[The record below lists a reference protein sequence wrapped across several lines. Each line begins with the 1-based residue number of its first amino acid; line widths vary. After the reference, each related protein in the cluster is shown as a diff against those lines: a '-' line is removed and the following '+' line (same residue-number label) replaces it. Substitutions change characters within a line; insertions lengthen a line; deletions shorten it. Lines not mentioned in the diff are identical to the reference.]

1 MIPNMFFSSTELIS
15 LVYVFIIGL
24 IIGSFLNTVI
34 HRIPVMMNIS
44 GTKNKFR
51 IYNLITPPSHCDN
64 CFSLIPFYQNI
75 PVVSF
80 ILLSGKCPRCLT
92 KISLIYP
99 FIEILTGLIFV
110 LIAFF
115 FGLSKELF
123 LYSFLASTLI
133 VISVIDIKHLV
144 LPNQITYSI
153 ILSGLIINTIY
164 FDTPYLQILSGTI
177 VGYLLLFAV
186 EKVYYVT
193 TSNHGLGRGDAKLL
207 AGIGSWVGI
216 FKIPQVLLIASCL
229 GIIFFLYTSFTKD
242 EELRFS
248 KKIPFG
254 PFLSL
259 SVYLLILMN

>member
-1 MIPNMFFSSTELIS
+1 MIPNMFSGSTELIF
-15 LVYVFIIGL
+15 LAYVFVIGL

-34 HRIPVMMNIS
+34 HRIPAMMNIS
-44 GTKNKFR
+44 GTKKKFTR
-51 IYNLITPPSHCDN
+51 YNLVTPLSHCDN
-64 CFSLIPFYQNI
+64 CFALIPFYQNI

-80 ILLSGKCPRCLT
+80 ILLSGKCPRCLA

-99 FIEILTGLIFV
+99 FIEILTGLIFI

-115 FGLSKELF
+115 FGLSEQLF
-123 LYSFLASTLI
+123 LYSFLASALI
-133 VISVIDIKHLV
+133 AVSVIDIKHLV

-164 FDTPYLQILSGTI
+164 FDTPYLQILSGAI
-177 VGYLLLFAV
+177 VGYLILFAV
-186 EKVYYVT
+186 EKVYYMT
-193 TSNHGLGRGDAKLL
+193 TGNHGLGRGDAKLL

-216 FKIPQVLLIASCL
+216 LKIPQVLLIASCL

-242 EELRFS
+242 EELSFS

-254 PFLSL
+254 PLLSL

>member
-1 MIPNMFFSSTELIS
+1 
-15 LVYVFIIGL
+15 
-24 IIGSFLNTVI
+24 
-34 HRIPVMMNIS
+34 MNIS
-44 GTKNKFR
+44 DTKNKFR
-51 IYNLITPPSHCDN
+51 RYNLITPLSHCDN

-80 ILLSGKCPRCLT
+80 ILLSGTCPRCLS

-99 FIEILTGLIFV
+99 FIEILTGLIFI

-115 FGLSKELF
+115 FGLSEELI
-123 LYSFLASTLI
+123 LYSFLASALI
-133 VISVIDIKHLV
+133 AVSVIDIKHLV

-164 FDTPYLQILSGTI
+164 FDTPYLQILSGAI
-177 VGYLLLFAV
+177 VGYLILFAV
-186 EKVYYVT
+186 EKVYYMT
-193 TSNHGLGRGDAKLL
+193 TGNHGLGRGDAKLL

-216 FKIPQVLLIASCL
+216 LKIPQVLLIASCL
-229 GIIFFLYTSFTKD
+229 GIIFFLYTSFIKK

>member
-1 MIPNMFFSSTELIS
+1 MNPNMFFSSNELIS

-34 HRIPVMMNIS
+34 HRIPIMMNIS
-44 GTKNKFR
+44 DTKNKFR
-51 IYNLITPPSHCDN
+51 RYNLITPLSYCDN

-80 ILLSGKCPRCLT
+80 ILLSGTCPRCLS

-99 FIEILTGLIFV
+99 FIEILTGLIFI

-115 FGLSKELF
+115 FGLSEELI
-123 LYSFLASTLI
+123 LYSFLASALI
-133 VISVIDIKHLV
+133 AVSVIDIKHLV

-164 FDTPYLQILSGTI
+164 FDTPYLQILSGAI
-177 VGYLLLFAV
+177 VGYLILFAV
-186 EKVYYVT
+186 EKVYYMT
-193 TSNHGLGRGDAKLL
+193 TGNHGLGRGDAKLL

-216 FKIPQVLLIASCL
+216 LKIPQVLLIASCL
-229 GIIFFLYTSFTKD
+229 GIIFFLYTSFIKK

>member
-1 MIPNMFFSSTELIS
+1 MIPNMFFSSNELIS

-34 HRIPVMMNIS
+34 HRIPIMMNIS
-44 GTKNKFR
+44 DTKNKFR
-51 IYNLITPPSHCDN
+51 RYNLITPLSHCDN

-80 ILLSGKCPRCLT
+80 ILLSGTCPRCLS

-99 FIEILTGLIFV
+99 FIEILTGLIFI

-115 FGLSKELF
+115 FGLSEQLF
-123 LYSFLASTLI
+123 LYSFLASALI
-133 VISVIDIKHLV
+133 AVSVIDIKHLV

-164 FDTPYLQILSGTI
+164 FDTPYLQILSGAI
-177 VGYLLLFAV
+177 VGYLILFAV
-186 EKVYYVT
+186 EKVYYMT
-193 TSNHGLGRGDAKLL
+193 TGNHGLGRGDAKLL

-216 FKIPQVLLIASCL
+216 LKIPQVLLIASCL
-229 GIIFFLYTSFTKD
+229 GIIFFLYTSFIKK

-248 KKIPFG
+248 KKISFG

>member
-1 MIPNMFFSSTELIS
+1 MIPNMFFSSNELIS

-34 HRIPVMMNIS
+34 HRIPIMMNIS
-44 GTKNKFR
+44 DTKNKFR
-51 IYNLITPPSHCDN
+51 RYNLITPLSHCDN

-80 ILLSGKCPRCLT
+80 ILLSGTCPRCLS

-99 FIEILTGLIFV
+99 FIEILTGLIFI

-115 FGLSKELF
+115 FGLSEELF
-123 LYSFLASTLI
+123 LYSFLASALI
-133 VISVIDIKHLV
+133 AVSVIDIKHLV

-164 FDTPYLQILSGTI
+164 FDTPYLQILSGAI
-177 VGYLLLFAV
+177 VGYLILFAV
-186 EKVYYVT
+186 AKVYYMT
-193 TSNHGLGRGDAKLL
+193 TGNHGLGRGDAKLL

-216 FKIPQVLLIASCL
+216 LKIPQVLLIASCL
-229 GIIFFLYTSFTKD
+229 GIIFFLYTSFIKK

-248 KKIPFG
+248 KKTIP
-254 PFLSL
+254 
-259 SVYLLILMN
+259 